1 LYKFNEDDS
10 IAALRQYVDST
21 YAGHYSK
28 NKFQSTE
35 FIIDCGHGRGF
46 TVGNIIKY
54 AQRIREQRVAT
65 EQRKDIM
72 KILHYALIL
81 LYIHDTENNHESS

>member
-1 LYKFNEDDS
+1 LYKFNEDNL
-10 IAALRQYVDST
+10 IRQLQEYVDGT

-35 FIIDCGHGRGF
+35 FILDCGHGVGF
-46 TVGNIIKY
+46 TVGNVIKY
-54 AQRIREQRVAT
+54 AQRYGKKGDAT
-65 EQRKDIM
+65 EQRNDIM

-81 LYIHDTENNHESS
+81 LYIHDTENTHEL